1 MPIDLNARVMPVAER
16 GRAGPLA
23 CSLLLH
29 AGGTDQPPQEGTLT
43 VLQKLQIRQSE
54 VREAINTLLG
64 IDTSTRSTVQDDEL
78 TKLSN
83 EAMKLEPEIRAAILA
98 SPDPQETI
106 TKTGDSET
114 RERLELRGKT
124 GLADYL
130 RAAVGGS
137 AVSGAAA
144 EFAAAC
150 KVPEVGHVPM
160 EIFARSAPAVEE
172 RAITPGPAVKGA
184 LQPIL
189 PYLFERSAAASL
201 GIAMPSVPAGQVQIA
216 KVGTAPPADTL
227 AKDGTAP
234 ATAAAV
240 SLVNQ
245 SPVRIAGSF
254 EVRVEDLAVMPS
266 LEQALSEAMQGSL
279 SNELDVQAF
288 SGASGELNGLF
299 TQATDVAAASS
310 AETFTTGIARF
321 AALVD
326 GRHAFNLGDLKAC
339 IGSTT
344 FALYA
349 GLFANANKGDVS
361 LFDYLSM
368 HLGSIRVSDRVPAVA
383 STAQKGIVVLSASST
398 PPKIHVWDAMQ
409 IVRDP
414 YSGAGVGKVTLTA
427 TALVSP
433 LFIPHG
439 TSQAIEVHPKLS

>member
-1 MPIDLNARVMPVAER
+1 MTA
-16 GRAGPLA
+16 
-23 CSLLLH
+23 
-29 AGGTDQPPQEGTLT
+29 
-43 VLQKLQIRQSE
+43 LQKLQLKQSE
-54 VREAINTLLG
+54 IREKLNTLLG
-64 IDTSTRSTVQDDEL
+64 NDARTEDQDKEL
-78 TKLSN
+78 VALTA
-83 EAMKLEPEIRAAILA
+83 EGQAVEPEIRAAIV
-98 SPDPQETI
+98 SEPSQEEVVTP
-106 TKTGDSET
+106 TGDPET
-114 RERLELRGKT
+114 REKLELRGKT
-124 GLADYL
+124 GLADFL
-130 RAAVGGS
+130 RAAAGGT
-137 AVSGAAA
+137 AVTGAAA
-144 EFAAAC
+144 EYAAALG
-150 KVPEVGHVPM
+150 VPTVGHVPM
-160 EIFARSAPAVEE
+160 EMFGRTTPPVEE
-172 RAITPGPAVKGA
+172 RAITPAPAVKGA
-184 LQPIL
+184 LQPIV

-201 GIAMPSVPAGQVQIA
+201 GIAMPSVPSGQVQIP

-240 SLVNQ
+240 TLVNQ

-266 LEQALSEAMQGSL
+266 LESALSEAMQGSL
-279 SNELDVQAF
+279 SNELDEQTF
-288 SGASGELNGLF
+288 NGAAGELNGLF

-321 AALVD
+321 ASLVD
-326 GRHAFNLGDLKAC
+326 GRHSYDLGDLRAV
-339 IGSTT
+339 IGSKT

-383 STAQKGIVVLSASST
+383 STAQKGIVVLSSSST

-409 IVRDP
+409 IIRDP
-414 YSGAGVGKVTLTA
+414 FSGAGVGKVTLTA

>member
-1 MPIDLNARVMPVAER
+1 M
-16 GRAGPLA
+16 
-23 CSLLLH
+23 
-29 AGGTDQPPQEGTLT
+29 
-43 VLQKLQIRQSE
+43 
-54 VREAINTLLG
+54 
-64 IDTSTRSTVQDDEL
+64 
-78 TKLSN
+78 
-83 EAMKLEPEIRAAILA
+83 
-98 SPDPQETI
+98 
-106 TKTGDSET
+106 
-114 RERLELRGKT
+114 
-124 GLADYL
+124 
-130 RAAVGGS
+130 
-137 AVSGAAA
+137 
-144 EFAAAC
+144 
-150 KVPEVGHVPM
+150 
-160 EIFARSAPAVEE
+160 
-172 RAITPGPAVKGA
+172 
-184 LQPIL
+184 

-201 GIAMPSVPAGQVQIA
+201 GIEMPSVPAGQVQIP

-266 LEQALSEAMQGSL
+266 LETALSEAMQGSL
-279 SNELDVQAF
+279 SNELDVQTF

-326 GRHAFNLGDLKAC
+326 GRHAVNLGDLKAC
-339 IGSTT
+339 IGSKT

-383 STAQKGIVVLSASST
+383 SAAQKGIVVLSASST
-398 PPKIHVWDAMQ
+398 PPKIHVWDSLQ

-414 YSGAGVGKVTLTA
+414 FSGAGVGKVTLTA

>member
-1 MPIDLNARVMPVAER
+1 MTI
-16 GRAGPLA
+16 
-23 CSLLLH
+23 
-29 AGGTDQPPQEGTLT
+29 
-43 VLQKLQIRQSE
+43 LQKLQLRLSE
-54 VREAINTLLG
+54 VRTRLNTISGLEG
-64 IDTSTRSTVQDDEL
+64 AAMTAEVSAESDTLQTEYKD
-78 TKLSN
+78 
-83 EAMKLEPEIRAAILA
+83 LEVRHRAAIIA
-98 SPDPQETI
+98 APDENETI
-106 TKTGDSET
+106 TNTADTEQSERT
-114 RERLELRGKT
+114 EIRSRT
-124 GLADYL
+124 GLADFL
-130 RAAVGGS
+130 RAAAGGT

-150 KVPEVGHVPM
+150 NVPDMGHVPM
-160 EIFARSAPAVEE
+160 ALFGRTTPAAEE
-172 RAITPGPAVKGA
+172 RAITPGPAVEGA
-184 LQPIL
+184 LQPII

-201 GIAMPSVPAGQVQIA
+201 GIAMPSVPAGQVQIP
-216 KVGTAPPADTL
+216 KVGTAPPSDTL

-254 EVRVEDLAVMPS
+254 EVRVEDLAVMPT
-266 LEQALSEAMQGSL
+266 LEAALSEAMQGSM
-279 SNELDVQAF
+279 SNELDEQTF
-288 SGASGELNGLF
+288 NGAAGELNGLF
-299 TQATDVAAASS
+299 TQATDATAATAV
-310 AETFTTGIARF
+310 ENFTTGIARF
-321 AALVD
+321 ASLVD
-326 GRHAFNLGDLKAC
+326 GRHAYDLGDLRAV
-339 IGSTT
+339 IGSKT

-383 STAQKGIVVLSASST
+383 STAQKGIVVLSSSST

-439 TSQAIEVHPKLS
+439 TAQAVEVHPKLS

>member
-1 MPIDLNARVMPVAER
+1 MTI
-16 GRAGPLA
+16 
-23 CSLLLH
+23 
-29 AGGTDQPPQEGTLT
+29 
-43 VLQKLQIRQSE
+43 LQKLQVRQSE
-54 VREAINTLLG
+54 VRQKINELLG
-64 IDTSTRSTVQDDEL
+64 VDLSTRSKEQDAAL
-78 TKLSN
+78 TAMTT
-83 EAMKLEPEIRAAILA
+83 EAQKIEPEIRAAILA
-98 SPDPQETI
+98 EPDPQETI
-106 TKTGDSET
+106 TATGDAEA
-114 RERLELRGKT
+114 RERRELRSKT

-130 RAAVGGS
+130 RAAAGGS

-144 EFAAAC
+144 EYAASLG
-150 KVPEVGHVPM
+150 VPTVGHIPM

-172 RAITPGPAVKGA
+172 RAITPAPAVKGA

-201 GIAMPSVPAGQVQIA
+201 GIAMPSVPSGQVQIA
-216 KVGTAPPADTL
+216 KVGTAPPSDTL

-254 EVRVEDLAVMPS
+254 EVRVEDLAVMPT
-266 LEQALSEAMQGSL
+266 LEAALSEAMQGSL
-279 SNELDVQAF
+279 SNELDEQTF
-288 SGASGELNGLF
+288 NGAAGELNGLL
-299 TQATDVAAASS
+299 TQSTDVAAASS
-310 AETFTTGIARF
+310 VETFATGIARF

-326 GRHAFNLGDLKAC
+326 GRHAYDLGDLRAV
-339 IGSTT
+339 IGSKT

-349 GLFANANKGDVS
+349 GILSGDVS
-361 LFDYLSM
+361 LFDYLTRI
-368 HLGSIRVSDRVPAVA
+368 LGSIRVSDRVPAVA
-383 STAQKGIVVLSASST
+383 SSAQKGIVVLSASST